1 MLRTH
6 APGHSARLS
15 SPPATVEPFAAPGQL
30 RFYEV
35 GSETGGLG
43 NLTLARI
50 SSAWTIARAAGKT
63 CRDGFDVGTAEFG

>member
-15 SPPATVEPFAAPGQL
+15 SAPATVEPFAAPGQL

-50 SSAWTIARAAGKT
+50 SST
-63 CRDGFDVGTAEFG
+63 